1 MSTLRSTLAVL
12 LTGLFVLTAAPTMA
26 QDEHASPFPD
36 FFELEGL
43 EAGVTREYALDF
55 SQFEAVETDSD
66 EADEVEYRDVFTYS
80 GIVLEFDSGDNAA
93 AGYDAF
99 LDHGIE
105 PTVTGFGL
113 EDPAVAEAEVED
125 LGEQA
130 FAYSIF
136 NDTGSTEGYIRYVFT
151 QQVAYVFVAIIVTE
165 TEESSLD
172 ADALL
177 ALFVE
182 QTGEGHSGVGTHDAE
197 GGSTD
202 GLWAFYPDAD
212 HELWAGLIP
221 AGDEVVFPVTDNG
234 V

>member
-12 LTGLFVLTAAPTMA
+12 LTALFVLTAAPALA
-26 QDEHASPFPD
+26 QDENASPFPD
-36 FFELEGL
+36 LFELEGL
-43 EAGVTREYALDF
+43 RAGVTRGYALDF

-66 EADEVEYRDVFTYS
+66 EADEVEYRDVFFFS

-105 PTVTGFGL
+105 PTVTGFGFD
-113 EDPAVAEAEVED
+113 DPAITEGEVED

-136 NDTGSTEGYIRYVFT
+136 NDAGSTEGYVRYIFT
-151 QQVAYVFVAIIVTE
+151 QQDAYLFVAIIITE

-182 QTGEGHSGVGTHDAE
+182 QTEEGHSGVGTHDAE

-202 GLWAFYPDAD
+202 GLWAFYPEAD

>member
-1 MSTLRSTLAVL
+1 MSILRSTLAVL
-12 LTGLFVLTAAPTMA
+12 LTALFVLTAAPAMA
-26 QDEHASPFPD
+26 QDEDASPFPD
-36 FFELEGL
+36 LFELEGL
-43 EAGVTREYALDF
+43 EAGVTRGYALDF

-66 EADEVEYRDVFTYS
+66 EAEYRDVFIYS
-80 GIVLEFDSGDNAA
+80 GIVLEFDSDDNAA

-113 EDPAVAEAEVED
+113 EDPAITEGGVED

-130 FAYSIF
+130 FAYSVF

-151 QQVAYVFVAIIVTE
+151 QQDAYVFVAIIVTE

-182 QTGEGHSGVGTHDAE
+182 RTEEGHSGVGTHDAE